1 MMSPVEENYLKVLY
15 RLAGTNG
22 EINCNEISKQLD
34 VKMPTVN
41 SMMKRLAQKG
51 LVNHENYK
59 PVTLTEMGKK
69 EAALIIRKHRL
80 AEMYLVE
87 MMGLTWDQVHSIA
100 EQLEHIQSPLF
111 FNRMDELL
119 NYPKVDPHGSPIPD
133 TSGEIDTENHFK
145 LSDFKAGD
153 NVELMAV
160 SDSSVHFLRF
170 LDSKGLMLGTI
181 IFIESVELFDG
192 SMSVVYKQRL
202 PVTLSCA
209 VCDKLLVQ
217 PRKE

>member
-1 MMSPVEENYLKVLY
+1 MMSQVEENYLKVLY
-15 RLAGTNG
+15 RLADTNG

-87 MMGLTWDQVHSIA
+87 MMGLAWDQVHSIA
-100 EQLEHIQSPLF
+100 EQLEHIKSPLF

-119 NYPKVDPHGSPIPD
+119 NYPKVDPHGSPIPN
-133 TSGEIDTENHFK
+133 TSGEINIDDHFK
-145 LSDFKAGD
+145 LSDSKAGD
-153 NVELMAV
+153 SVELMAV
-160 SDSSVHFLRF
+160 SDSSEGFLQF
-170 LDSKGLMLGTI
+170 LDNKRLMLGTI

-192 SMSVVYKQRL
+192 SMSIVYEQRL
-202 PVTLSCA
+202 PVMLSRI
-209 VCDKLLVQ
+209 VCEKLLV
-217 PRKE
+217 RNVK